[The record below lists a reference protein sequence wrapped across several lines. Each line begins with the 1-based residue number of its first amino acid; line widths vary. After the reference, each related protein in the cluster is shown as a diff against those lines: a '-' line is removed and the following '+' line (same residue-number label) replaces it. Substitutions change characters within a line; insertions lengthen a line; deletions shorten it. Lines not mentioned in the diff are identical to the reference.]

1 MRLTNRVVN
10 TLPCRN
16 YRILLQLE
24 APFTFS
30 ILDFLIFVLRL
41 LLRLSF
47 SPAAIHLMNTR
58 SVGDVCSELI
68 LLSILYPSVLL
79 IHSITLHV
87 TSVISVLLS
96 RRRDTKNKPFLMKSD
111 YWTVSCSVRSF
122 GFAYVSVVASFD
134 RCRRELESLRSVVTP
149 TRGGSGT
156 TAPSNS
162 NGGEQLSPNFDQHPF
177 PQLPSPHHAV
187 AGPAPG
193 GAPLAQPAAQNI
205 PMPELVHLPNPFPPQ
220 PALTLAGGEPL
231 SSSQSLQ
238 LQSGSF
244 HSNALKPNVSTVQ
257 L

>member
-96 RRRDTKNKPFLMKSD
+96 RRRDMKNKLFLMKSD
-111 YWTVSCSVRSF
+111 Y
-122 GFAYVSVVASFD
+122 
-134 RCRRELESLRSVVTP
+134 
-149 TRGGSGT
+149 
-156 TAPSNS
+156 
-162 NGGEQLSPNFDQHPF
+162 
-177 PQLPSPHHAV
+177 
-187 AGPAPG
+187 
-193 GAPLAQPAAQNI
+193 
-205 PMPELVHLPNPFPPQ
+205 
-220 PALTLAGGEPL
+220 
-231 SSSQSLQ
+231 
-238 LQSGSF
+238 
-244 HSNALKPNVSTVQ
+244 
-257 L
+257 